1 MSVQENCILLGSRV
15 VIPSTLQPQV
25 LRLLH
30 EGHPGISKMKAVA
43 RSHVW
48 WSTLDED
55 ITNTV
60 RGCRVCQENQRT
72 ARPVAMTPWPY
83 PEKPWS
89 RIHIDFAGPLKNRY
103 LLIVTDAFSKWIEVV
118 PVTTPSADATIPCL
132 RTMFAAHGLP
142 DVIVSDNGPAFVSAS
157 FREFLQRNGI
167 KHVLTPPYHPASN
180 GAAERAVQTIKA
192 KLKKAVGGSFD
203 CQLARVLLNYRSTP
217 HETTGCSPA
226 ELMMGRKLKTA
237 LTLLRPDMRSTV
249 LTRQLKQKV
258 AHEQHAHRTP
268 LVQPG
273 DSVYARNFRD
283 GPPWFPAMVTATSG
297 DHIADVTL
305 PDGRS
310 WRRHQEHLRH
320 DFSATEVSPPAA
332 AKHQVGTRDVSA
344 DDQQTSAMQSH
355 LNAGSED
362 GSVQHEAPPRDN
374 SALGVPVDPELPN
387 LCYQLAKNS
396 NFVHNLLTLLCSV
409 DMEDELECLISGCNF
424 LLKNITDEV
433 FEYQR
438 HGNPEYKFNNADPSV
453 FPYLLVNIGSGVSI
467 MKVES
472 DDKYERIGG
481 SATGGGTFW
490 GLGSLMTKAKS
501 FDELLELA
509 EQGDHR
515 TVDMLVKDIYGGNY
529 EAVGLTSDLIACSFG
544 KTVRHTGSS
553 GGTGGKEEEDS
564 T

>member
-180 GAAERAVQTIKA
+180 GAAERAVQTIKT

-297 DHIADVTL
+297 DHIADATL

-374 SALGVPVDPELPN
+374 SALGVPVDPELPKCEPQTPPLRRSSRARQPN
-387 LCYQLAKNS
+387 
-396 NFVHNLLTLLCSV
+396 
-409 DMEDELECLISGCNF
+409 
-424 LLKNITDEV
+424 
-433 FEYQR
+433 
-438 HGNPEYKFNNADPSV
+438 
-453 FPYLLVNIGSGVSI
+453 
-467 MKVES
+467 
-472 DDKYERIGG
+472 
-481 SATGGGTFW
+481 
-490 GLGSLMTKAKS
+490 
-501 FDELLELA
+501 
-509 EQGDHR
+509 
-515 TVDMLVKDIYGGNY
+515 
-529 EAVGLTSDLIACSFG
+529 
-544 KTVRHTGSS
+544 VRYSP
-553 GGTGGKEEEDS
+553 
-564 T
+564 